1 MRPQTK
7 RERWDRVEGN
17 NIGIKKDT
25 GKLSFP
31 PSESVSYRS
40 CVKLFKGS
48 WHACQSRTGKSTLN
62 GRVWSSRHLHAINL
76 KRNTRE
82 GDIWL
87 WIFPPFIFFLCRVV
101 HSNLVARWNVL
112 FPLASTSSHTHTHT
126 TAAQRHKKKWERKK
140 KKTQKMFDRKLSVA
154 SFLFS
159 LHTYAYIY
167 TFFFFSLL
175 LCHFLSRPLKRI

>member
-17 NIGIKKDT
+17 NISIKEDT

-62 GRVWSSRHLHAINL
+62 GRVWSCSRHLHAINL

-87 WIFPPFIFFLCRVV
+87 WIFPPLFFLVSCRTFKSRGQVECFV
-101 HSNLVARWNVL
+101 PFGLDL
-112 FPLASTSSHTHTHT
+112 LTHTHT

-140 KKTQKMFDRKLSVA
+140 EKNPKNVWS
-154 SFLFS
+154 
-159 LHTYAYIY
+159 
-167 TFFFFSLL
+167 
-175 LCHFLSRPLKRI
+175 